1 MSLLQS
7 RFRGFRIIELAAFV
21 CVIALAFGVYLAKT
35 NAGRERS
42 KIAVIERQ
50 IAEEQRRLK
59 LLRAEVAHLEQP
71 ERLEQLSTQHLGL
84 QAVDG
89 SREALPETLRDIANP
104 AEKARPV
111 NAVPAVAPTL
121 APPEA
126 PTSGTQVVRTE
137 ASRADAAAADAAA
150 AALGRSSVPRSP
162 EPQR

>member
-1 MSLLQS
+1 MSLFQS
-7 RFRGFRIIELAAFV
+7 RFRGFRVIELAAFV

-50 IAEEQRRLK
+50 ISEEQRRLK

-89 SREALPETLRDIANP
+89 SKEALPETLRDIANP
-104 AEKARPV
+104 AEKKAAV
-111 NAVPAVAPTL
+111 NAVPTIPAGAAPVPEVAPATVPATAVQ
-121 APPEA
+121 AP
-126 PTSGTQVVRTE
+126 Q
-137 ASRADAAAADAAA
+137 
-150 AALGRSSVPRSP
+150 
-162 EPQR
+162 